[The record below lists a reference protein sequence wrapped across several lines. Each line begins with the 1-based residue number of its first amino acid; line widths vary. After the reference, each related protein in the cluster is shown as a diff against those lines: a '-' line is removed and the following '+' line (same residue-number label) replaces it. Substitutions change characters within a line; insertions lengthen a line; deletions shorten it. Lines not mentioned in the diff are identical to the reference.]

1 MKKLLSLSLIGITT
15 LLGCNAFENIADKES
30 VESCQYEVSY
40 ALDKQDYT
48 KAIELLNGKCA
59 SAFNETERYINLGAA
74 YLGLA
79 GYDIPSLITNLIKS
93 NDESKD
99 PFATFISKSVE
110 GGAGIKIVYAK
121 KAREYYLKALGSIN
135 CDNPQTRLEK
145 DACLFKSIS
154 DLAQATTSFTSLFE
168 TAGTDEK
175 TIEEAITAWAE
186 SDTTQSL
193 DCNIDADQDG
203 VVDAAEFSGC
213 ALKYSA
219 TGDSATCEEDGV
231 TITTLEDN
239 ATFGYE
245 TKNFEVIK
253 LTINGNS
260 TAGCSNDNVDYKVLE
275 KADNGTKILV
285 LTSGYCYAS
294 NGTTCESVDD
304 ETGCYPC
311 PIVEDGN
318 DTLTVVESVVE
329 LLNNGTESIASLVG
343 DNATDVEEA
352 VTEIKKDICEVA
364 PGYCTCD
371 NTNTTCNSTTL
382 ETASE
387 IKISIDPVEAQN
399 LLAEYLK

>member
-1 MKKLLSLSLIGITT
+1 MRKLLSLSLIGMAA
-15 LLGCNAFENIADKES
+15 LFSCNAFEGIADKES

-48 KAIELLNGKCA
+48 QAIELLNGKCA

-79 GYDIPSLITNLIKS
+79 GYDIPSLITDLINS
-93 NDESKD
+93 NDESND

-121 KAREYYLKALGSIN
+121 KAREYYLKALGSNVN

-145 DACLFKSIS
+145 DACFFKSIS
-154 DLAQATTSFTSLFE
+154 DIAQATTSFASLFE
-168 TAGTDEK
+168 TVGTDEK
-175 TIEEAITAWAE
+175 TIEEAIVAWAK

-219 TGDSATCEEDGV
+219 TGDNDTTICETEGV
-231 TITTLEDN
+231 GIDVLENN

-245 TKNFEVIK
+245 TKTFEVIK

-260 TAGCSNDNVDYKVLE
+260 TAGCSNDNVI
-275 KADNGTKILV
+275 TKF
-285 LTSGYCYAS
+285 
-294 NGTTCESVDD
+294 
-304 ETGCYPC
+304 
-311 PIVEDGN
+311 
-318 DTLTVVESVVE
+318 
-329 LLNNGTESIASLVG
+329 
-343 DNATDVEEA
+343 
-352 VTEIKKDICEVA
+352 
-364 PGYCTCD
+364 
-371 NTNTTCNSTTL
+371 
-382 ETASE
+382 
-387 IKISIDPVEAQN
+387 
-399 LLAEYLK
+399 